1 MERDFDIHNWQAKF
15 LKENTEA
22 YQDTLADYF
31 SNREEPVKRASRAV
45 DQLISK
51 AGLDPNLQNKLI
63 AAIIEL
69 FYSR

>member
-1 MERDFDIHNWQAKF
+1 MKNDFDIHQWQAKY

-31 SNREEPVKRASRAV
+31 SNREEPVKRASRVV

-69 FYSR
+69 VYSR